1 MSLAYFKRFR
11 MEIGLYDPPAMPTL
25 PDGYFWVPWDE
36 SLIEHHAE
44 VKFHSF
50 REEIDAAVFP
60 SLSHRPGCLSLM
72 CEIRKRRDFVPE
84 ATWLIACGDGC
95 CGTVQGIRE
104 RTGVG
109 AIQNVGVT
117 PEHRGKGIGSA
128 LVLQAL
134 HGFRRAGLGKAVL
147 EVTAQNESAIQLY
160 RKLGFRFRKT
170 VYKTV
175 DVGPTYSI

>member
-1 MSLAYFKRFR
+1 
-11 MEIGLYDPPAMPTL
+11 
-25 PDGYFWVPWDE
+25 
-36 SLIEHHAE
+36 
-44 VKFHSF
+44 
-50 REEIDAAVFP
+50 
-60 SLSHRPGCLSLM
+60 
-72 CEIRKRRDFVPE
+72 
-84 ATWLIACGDGC
+84 
-95 CGTVQGIRE
+95 
-104 RTGVG
+104 VG

-117 PEHRGKGIGSA
+117 PDHRGKGIGSA

-175 DVGPTYSI
+175 DVGPMYSI